1 MNRTSLFQHSPR
13 LLLLLWIS
21 LLSLP
26 LTAQEESHH
35 TPIAERDSLPT
46 HVTVLPDSLE
56 ERAAANGR
64 EETSTVDLPYYRV
77 EDTST
82 QESVPALD
90 TTAFSPDP
98 VKAVWYSALCPGLG
112 QIYNRSYW
120 KLPILVGGYL
130 GLIYATNWNARY
142 FNDYSTAYRDAMDND
157 PNTNSFINFLAYNR
171 RNDPEWIAAN
181 MAWLQSAMKRKKDYY
196 RKYRDLC
203 IISMIG
209 VYFVAM
215 IEAYVDAHLYNFDIS
230 DNLSMKVAPTVIEP
244 VRYSTASIGFQCA
257 ITF

>member
-1 MNRTSLFQHSPR
+1 MFLPHSLR
-13 LLLLLWIS
+13 LIILIVTGLLT
-21 LLSLP
+21 LP
-26 LTAQEESHH
+26 SVAQEAPSD
-35 TPIAERDSLPT
+35 TLVAR
-46 HVTVLPDSLE
+46 PDSSMTE
-56 ERAAANGR
+56 IVQPDSQAEGQ
-64 EETSTVDLPYYRV
+64 TIYYYRV
-77 EDTST
+77 EDVTP
-82 QESVPALD
+82 QETVRHD
-90 TTAFSPDP
+90 TAQFSPDP

-142 FNDYSTAYRDAMDND
+142 YSDYSTAYRDAMDND

-230 DNLSMKVAPTVIEP
+230 DNLSMKVTPTVIEP
-244 VRYSTASIGFQCA
+244 ARYSTGSIGFQCA